1 MQSYIVNIG
10 GVDLTVK
17 LTEKTAD
24 RLGAKPV
31 EQKSSTQRK
40 ARKPQ
45 NKSKTP
51 EDK

>member
-17 LTEKTAD
+17 LSAQTAE

-31 EQKSSTQRK
+31 EQKKSAPSK
-40 ARKPQ
+40 GRKPQ
-45 NKSKTP
+45 NKSKAP
-51 EDK
+51 EAK

>member
-1 MQSYIVNIG
+1 MKSYIVNIA
-10 GVDLTVK
+10 GVELSVK
-17 LTEKTAD
+17 LTEKTAK

-31 EQKSSTQRK
+31 DQKAVPQSK
-40 ARKPQ
+40 AAKPQ

>member
-1 MQSYIVNIG
+1 MKSYVINIA
-10 GVDLTVK
+10 GVDHTVK
-17 LTEKTAD
+17 LTEKTAQ
-24 RLGAKPV
+24 RLGAKLV
-31 EQKSSTQRK
+31 ENKSVAESK

>member
-1 MQSYIVNIG
+1 MKEYVVTLG

-17 LTEKTAD
+17 LTEKTAE

>member
-1 MQSYIVNIG
+1 MQSYIVKIG

-17 LTEKTAD
+17 LHEKTAQ

-31 EQKSSTQRK
+31 ENKAVTESK